1 MSATLALIAHDG
13 KKDDI
18 VEFARRHQPVLSRY
32 RLIATGTTG
41 QRLEDGTSLT
51 VEKML
56 SGPVGGDAQIAAQ
69 VAEGKV
75 SAVIFLVDPLH
86 AQPHEPDIQTLQ
98 RLCAVYNVPLATNL
112 ATADALL
119 EQLRRTRIAH
129 LIFNP
134 ISGQGNAEEDLK
146 LIQDLLQPAM
156 EVVVCLTTPE
166 ISALQL
172 AQEAIASRVDLVI
185 ASGGDGTVSEVAGA
199 LIGSDIPLGIIP
211 RGTANAFAVALGIPA
226 YLTPIRS
233 ACDVILAGNT
243 RVIDAATCNGLPMI
257 LLVGIGL
264 EAEAVDRAS
273 REAKDRWGVFAY
285 ITAGFQQL
293 REQELF
299 ETQIELDGQIQT
311 VQAGAVTIANAAPPT
326 SVMAQGLGNV
336 IVHDGLLDVTIAAPQ
351 EQLRPLATMAN
362 LLGAALLNMPMNE
375 QDFIAVRARHIKV
388 TTNPPQKVVLDGEII
403 GTTPVEIECIP
414 NGLTVMA
421 PPIPETE
428 EVPTPEA
435 AQPA

>member
-1 MSATLALIAHDG
+1 MSATLALIAHDR

-32 RLIATGTTG
+32 HLIATETTG
-41 QRLEDGTSLT
+41 QRLQDGTTLQ

-56 SGPVGGDAQIAAQ
+56 AGPVGGDAQIAAR

-75 SAVIFLVDPLH
+75 SAVIFLVDPLY

-112 ATADALL
+112 ATAEVLL
-119 EQLRRTRIAH
+119 DRLRRTRIAH

-146 LIQDLLQPAM
+146 LIQDLLKPAM
-156 EVVVCLTTPE
+156 ELVVCLTTPE

-172 AQEAIASRVDLVI
+172 AQEAIAAKVDLVI

-199 LIGSDIPLGIIP
+199 LIGSNIPLAIVP

-233 ACDVILAGNT
+233 ACDVILSGNT
-243 RVIDAATCNGLPMI
+243 RVIDAARCNDLPMI

-299 ETQIELDGQIQT
+299 ETQIEVDGQIQT

-375 QDFIAVRARHIKV
+375 QDFIALRARRIKV

-421 PPIPETE
+421 PPVPETE
-428 EVPTPEA
+428 DVATPEA